1 MLTPVSHPRS
11 IQPLVTAGLTKVMQ
25 SQRIPLWI
33 RCNSLPDLK
42 TVARL
47 LCKLVVANYERLR
60 LYQGRHRPNRLPPRD
75 QGISRTAF
83 QTRIW
88 TAWHR
93 NTPPWDAQ
101 TLGVSVRG
109 VAQQSQSIPRY
120 HLGTPT
126 QICVAYYEKCDAYTV
141 ETWLVHLLNLVASQG
156 THRVPDGLEMRFAVR
171 GLLLCG
177 PNSMP

>member
-11 IQPLVTAGLTKVMQ
+11 IQPLVTAGLTKVTQ
-25 SQRIPLWI
+25 FQRIPWWI
-33 RCNSLPDLK
+33 RCSSLPDLK
-42 TVARL
+42 TVAHL
-47 LCKLVVANYERLR
+47 LCRLVVANYERLQ
-60 LYQGRHRPNRLPPRD
+60 LYQGRHRSNRFPPRD
-75 QGISRTAF
+75 QDISRTAC

-93 NTPPWDAQ
+93 NTLPWDAQ

-109 VAQQSQSIPRY
+109 VTQQFQSIPRY

-126 QICVAYYEKCDAYTV
+126 RICVACHERCDAYTV
-141 ETWLVHLLNLVASQG
+141 KTWLVHWLNLVASQG

-171 GLLLCG
+171 NLLLCV
-177 PNSMP
+177 PNSML